1 MKTKIVV
8 FIFLAFF
15 INLSC
20 NYKLRKPF
28 TSVNSLFYS
37 EIVKK
42 IEVQSPKEKL
52 IKYNDNQSKCYDTII
67 CNKYHVRIISFSSD
81 TLLDEPGNKIQYKY
95 PMMKQVF
102 ELYYKQQLINTFE
115 IPIEKQEYKLKDGGE
130 VKIQDQ
136 IFHNIGVIEG
146 KKDTLFFIGGF
157 GGCNAC
163 ESTNL
168 LVDLKGKI
176 RVFQY
181 IDAKYKHVNEIGN
194 YTTEMKKIGF
204 DLRKYETNK
213 FRTNELFCDDDTFE
227 LFLGL

>member
-1 MKTKIVV
+1 MKTKIVL

-20 NYKLRKPF
+20 NKSRKPF
-28 TSVNSLFYS
+28 ESVYSLFNY
-37 EIVKK
+37 EIIKKNEVK
-42 IEVQSPKEKL
+42 STKEKL
-52 IKYNDNQSKCYDTII
+52 IKYIDNQTKCYDTII
-67 CNKYHVRIISFSSD
+67 CNKYYIRIISFPSD
-81 TLLDEPGNKIQYKY
+81 SVLGEPGNKIQYKY

-102 ELYYKQQLINTFE
+102 ELYYNQQLIKTFE
-115 IPIEKQEYKLKDGGE
+115 IPMEKQKYKLKDGGE

-146 KKDTLFFIGGF
+146 KNDTLFFIEGF

-163 ESTNL
+163 ESSNL

-181 IDAKYKHVNEIGN
+181 IDAKYKHVKEIGN

-213 FRTNELFCDDDTFE
+213 FRTNDLFCNDDTFE